1 LKNRLGYHIVDQ
13 VCQLFPNIKN
23 AIDVVQVGTPLT
35 NEHYLCSHEGSIYG
49 LDHCQQRFLPEDSAL
64 LRPTTGIPGLF
75 LTGQDIMS
83 AGFVSALNAGLLCA
97 SAVLEQ
103 NLFRDIAKLHKELK
117 PKTQ

>member
-1 LKNRLGYHIVDQ
+1 M
-13 VCQLFPNIKN
+13 
-23 AIDVVQVGTPLT
+23 
-35 NEHYLCSHEGSIYG
+35 
-49 LDHCQQRFLPEDSAL
+49 
-64 LRPTTGIPGLF
+64 
-75 LTGQDIMS
+75 TGQDIMS